1 MKRILVADDNLEAL
15 IVLEKRLMQSGY
27 AVFTAT
33 SGKEALER
41 VKSDKP
47 DLMLLDIVLPDM
59 DGYTLVAAFKKD
71 KSLKDIPV
79 IFITAKELLPQG
91 IEERISEIGA
101 CDYIVKPCS
110 FEEILVKI
118 KKFVG

>member
-1 MKRILVADDNLEAL
+1 MKKILVADDNLEAL
-15 IVLEKRLMQSGY
+15 SVLEKRLKQGGY
-27 AVFTAT
+27 EVFTAT

-71 KSLKDIPV
+71 KFLKDIPV

-118 KKFVG
+118 KKFAG